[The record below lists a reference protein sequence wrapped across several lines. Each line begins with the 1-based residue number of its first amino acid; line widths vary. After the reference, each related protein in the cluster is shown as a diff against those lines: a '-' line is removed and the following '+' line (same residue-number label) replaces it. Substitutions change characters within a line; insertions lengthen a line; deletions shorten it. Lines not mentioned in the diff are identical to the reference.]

1 MDSLVRMST
10 EIYGMNKK
18 FELLGLVE
26 TLLRGRDMYVIVRA
40 KDRYESYLA
49 MMERDDDYD
58 TF

>member
-1 MDSLVRMST
+1 MST